1 MAQPVTIHPQP
12 SDQTRSV
19 YFAYIWHGFFL
30 ALTMSMLDL
39 NTVFPALIAELSQ
52 SRLLFGALYAIM
64 LGAPLL
70 FNLIFSHY
78 LRSKTRKK
86 GFLLF
91 GIYLRSAAFLGMAVS
106 TRLFGVQNPALAA
119 ATFFLWVF
127 LFSISAGFAGIAY
140 ADLLGKTMSGP
151 LRTRLYAVKQF
162 FASLAAFAGGLVVTG
177 LFQPG
182 RFGFPDQY
190 VISLLVGFA
199 GLLIAS
205 AGFYLI
211 REPEGLPPAADR
223 QSLMMYIRQVPDVLR
238 RDRQL
243 RRFILIENM
252 ASFSVMILPFYM
264 IYAREIFQLDNIWIG
279 RYLLIQ
285 VSGTV
290 LSNLVW
296 GFIANKTSSQSIVR
310 LCVMLGGLIPII
322 ALMLVHTTPGL
333 YGIVFFLLGF
343 IISGRKIGFEPYLL
357 DIAPEAQR
365 TEYLGIRGTLNVF
378 IVVLPIIG
386 GLLINLTGYTLTF
399 ILVSLVMLAA
409 SLLNRRNAYRAAG
422 DPPLTAD

>member
-1 MAQPVTIHPQP
+1 M
-12 SDQTRSV
+12 
-19 YFAYIWHGFFL
+19 
-30 ALTMSMLDL
+30 
-39 NTVFPALIAELSQ
+39 
-52 SRLLFGALYAIM
+52 
-64 LGAPLL
+64 
-70 FNLIFSHY
+70 
-78 LRSKTRKK
+78 
-86 GFLLF
+86 
-91 GIYLRSAAFLGMAVS
+91 
-106 TRLFGVQNPALAA
+106 
-119 ATFFLWVF
+119 
-127 LFSISAGFAGIAY
+127 
-140 ADLLGKTMSGP
+140 
-151 LRTRLYAVKQF
+151 
-162 FASLAAFAGGLVVTG
+162 
-177 LFQPG
+177 
-182 RFGFPDQY
+182 
-190 VISLLVGFA
+190 
-199 GLLIAS
+199 
-205 AGFYLI
+205 
-211 REPEGLPPAADR
+211 
-223 QSLMMYIRQVPDVLR
+223 
-238 RDRQL
+238 

-264 IYAREIFQLDNIWIG
+264 IYARETFQLDNVWIG

-296 GFIANKTSSQSIVR
+296 GFVASKTSSRSIVR

-322 ALMLVHTTPGL
+322 ALLLVHTTPGF

-399 ILVSLVMLAA
+399 ILVSLVMLAT
-409 SLLNRRNAYRAAG
+409 SLLNRRNADRTAG